1 MSKLYTKYL
10 KCKCED
16 KDKYYLFKSGMF
28 YIFIDEDARKIAKFV
43 PLKLINLNKD
53 VVKCGFPCNQIDK
66 YMDIFRN
73 IGLCVEIVQDSD
85 ESIND
90 SIIKEIKLLDIDN
103 INPLKALEILY
114 MFSNLEDS
122 VC

>member
-1 MSKLYTKYL
+1 MKYL
-10 KCKCED
+10 ECKCVD

-28 YIFIDEDARKIAKFV
+28 YIFIDEDARRIVKFV
-43 PLKLINLNKD
+43 SLKLINLNKN
-53 VVKCGFPCNQIDK
+53 VVKCGFPCDKIDK

-90 SIIKEIKLLDIDN
+90 SIIKEIKMLDIDN

-114 MFSNLEDS
+114 SFKEKLDE
-122 VC
+122 